1 MRTHVIQMWTDAAEY
16 SGEMIQR
23 RSSESRSIYL
33 KNGQANTALFADDE
47 PKAKPK
53 RSVRYKIIPQQTRLD
68 NIEKMQQELEEE
80 YAEGAMSAR
89 EYAEL
94 SLVLMKKQERAYQLL
109 AKAMG
114 WKDELSQDA
123 DEQGLAPAYAW
134 TEKPKGQPRQQEKD
148 SIFLTLPVDNSFRRA
163 YTWFQKAKNLFKG

>member
-16 SGEMIQR
+16 SGEMIGR

-47 PKAKPK
+47 PKVRVK
-53 RSVRYKIIPQQTRLD
+53 RSIRHRIVPQQTRLD

-94 SLVLMKKQERAYQLL
+94 SLVLEKKASRAYELL

-114 WKDELSQDA
+114 WKDEPI
-123 DEQGLAPAYAW
+123 DEPVKTYSWTESKASIGTAYA
-134 TEKPKGQPRQQEKD
+134 EKD
-148 SIFLTLPVDNSFRRA
+148 SIFLTLPVDNIFRRCYDT
-163 YTWFQKAKNLFKG
+163 YTQAKKALNSLKG

>member
-47 PKAKPK
+47 PKAKAK

-80 YAEGAMSAR
+80 YTEGAMSAR

-94 SLVLMKKQERAYQLL
+94 SLVLTKKHDRAYQLL

-114 WKDELSQDA
+114 WKDE
-123 DEQGLAPAYAW
+123 DEQETPAAYTWTESKAPVGTAYA
-134 TEKPKGQPRQQEKD
+134 EKD
-148 SIFLTLPVDNSFRRA
+148 SIFLSLPVDNSFRRA
-163 YTWFQKAKNLFKG
+163 YTWFHKAKNLFKG